1 MIKIGVSNIKFA
13 HKGMVADTFF
23 DQTETYLPHEVFKRF
38 SDIEFVQDTAVLTDE
53 TVVDDNGLYHR
64 ITLDF
69 SVRKDYVQN
78 DDILS
83 RFIDMPVVVLV
94 KTVDGCNYVIGN
106 NQSPA
111 YISKKSGYKA
121 LSSREHQISLDHIS
135 LDGLQTINLT
145 ESLPIDPTAIAVSQ
159 KTVLVPAEGDTGII
173 HVDSQEE
180 WAVEVIN

>member
-23 DQTETYLPHEVFKRF
+23 DQTDTYLPHEVFKRF

-53 TVVDDNGLYHR
+53 TVVDDNGLHHI

-83 RFIDMPVVVLV
+83 RFTAMPVVVLA
-94 KTVDGCNYVIGN
+94 KAVDGCNYVIGN

-111 YISKKSGYKA
+111 YIKKKSGYKG
-121 LSSREHQISLDHIS
+121 LSLREHQLSLEYMS
-135 LDGLQTINLT
+135 LDGLQNFNLS
-145 ESLPIDPTAIAVSQ
+145 ESLPIDPTAISVSRE
-159 KTVLVPAEGDTGII
+159 TVFVPADGGSGII

-180 WAVEVIN
+180 WTVEATN